1 MSQTRDE
8 TIKLAFEV
16 AREHCRG
23 DDDAYLSRL
32 LWTLNGTLGDALTYC
47 WGTIRQAKRYANVP
61 TLSTPKDFGLHHVEE
76 HLLFTAASVA
86 LSHLDVVEHLLREVS
101 SFGQH
106 DVKPHL
112 HALSKACPRC
122 LRDSVREARNLLA
135 EHRDERV
142 LHQRLTGE
150 HTERVSKAFSK
161 LGINV
166 PKGSIDSEIVAY
178 APPLGA
184 SDEEAGEG
192 AFRVGQVGGGLA
204 HLGEIAKSMGQLDE
218 ALSSLR
224 QELFPTQEVPLGRWH
239 SPAQR
244 VH

>member
-1 MSQTRDE
+1 MSQGRDK
-8 TIKLAFEV
+8 TITLAFEV
-16 AREHCRG
+16 ARELCRG

-47 WGTIRQAKRYANVP
+47 WGTIRQAERYANVP

-86 LSHLDVVEHLLREVS
+86 LSHLDVVERLLREVS

-122 LRDSVREARNLLA
+122 FRDSVREARNLLA

-142 LHQRLTGE
+142 LHRRLTGE
-150 HTERVSKAFSK
+150 HTERVSKAYSK

-166 PKGSIDSEIVAY
+166 PEGSIDSEVVAY
-178 APPLGA
+178 APPPGA
-184 SDEEAGEG
+184 SDEEAAGWSLPRRPG
-192 AFRVGQVGGGLA
+192 RRRGS
-204 HLGEIAKSMGQLDE
+204 HTLGEIAQRMGQLDE
-218 ALSSLR
+218 APQFTAPRTLPNPRS
-224 QELFPTQEVPLGRWH
+224 PTGQT
-239 SPAQR
+239 A
-244 VH
+244 